1 MRHSDRRKG
10 IHDNSAELHY
20 ICTIIV
26 RCGSWLG
33 QPACESVVKILLGQN
48 LKMVFVMIHFLF
60 HQRRTTQF
68 LYAAILLAASAHAL
82 AATPAIVAGNM
93 HSLALKADGSVWAW
107 GRNDN
112 GQLGDGTTIEPPSPV
127 QAFVPGS
134 GVVQIAAGRYH
145 SLALQADGSVWAW
158 GDNPF
163 GQLGD
168 EPGSKWPP
176 QQIQALDSD
185 VVALAAGMGHSVAL
199 KKDGSVWTWGNSF
212 HGQLGHSRALK
223 TQPVPALVLAP
234 GSGVVAVAAG
244 VTHNLALKA
253 DGSVWAWGRN
263 DGGQLGDGTL
273 VERTA
278 PVQVLAPGSGVVA
291 IIAAFSHSLALKADG
306 SVWVWGDPRKTD
318 IRSAHTEAAK
328 FVPTRVPGF
337 SLFDGK

>member
-10 IHDNSAELHY
+10 IHENSAELHY

-33 QPACESVVKILLGQN
+33 QPACESVVKIPLGQN

-112 GQLGDGTTIEPPSPV
+112 GQLGDGTTIESPSPV

-145 SLALQADGSVWAW
+145 SLAL
-158 GDNPF
+158 
-163 GQLGD
+163 
-168 EPGSKWPP
+168 
-176 QQIQALDSD
+176 
-185 VVALAAGMGHSVAL
+185 
-199 KKDGSVWTWGNSF
+199 
-212 HGQLGHSRALK
+212 
-223 TQPVPALVLAP
+223 
-234 GSGVVAVAAG
+234 
-244 VTHNLALKA
+244 KA
-253 DGSVWAWGRN
+253 DGSVWAWGFN
-263 DGGQLGDGTL
+263 HKGQLGDGTGIPRL
-273 VERTA
+273 L
-278 PVQVLAPGSGVVA
+278 PVQVLAPGSGVVSITA
-291 IIAAFSHSLALKADG
+291 GWDFAYALKKDG
-306 SVWVWGDPRKTD
+306 SVWAWGWNAELQIGPLTL
-318 IRSAHTEAAK
+318 
-328 FVPTRVPGF
+328 TRRNLN
-337 SLFDGK
+337 SLDNKDLRPNFTKPSPFQTVNL